1 VKRNLWDWEIQM
13 TQNMHQTLHTGYAPV
28 WASSRAGF
36 LVYKH
41 LVQVVH
47 PVPPHFFQQA
57 SQKHTTLFWEHPDLH
72 ILSKG
77 LPSSNKEQVHAE
89 VEGFSNNSGNEEDVK
104 YNNELD
110 EEDCKNALT
119 SKTFDE
125 SLDHWIVMMQDF
137 IGALEY
143 QQQFQDSHFFTQL
156 DQWGASLCQFIVE
169 CQGLEC
175 HTNLTHRPTPNTRE
189 RNGSTMF
196 YCTRRC
202 CPKDHNTWNFTWR
215 YWQSEVQQP
224 QCLSY
229 FCNILYLYLI
239 LTIYSTCEGVDGTW
253 RASNIDVGLTY
264 SIYLIRFGG
273 SVGIFS
279 SSHWV
284 K

>member
-1 VKRNLWDWEIQM
+1 MGFFVDCHHSERLPKRNGSSVKRNLWEIQM

-89 VEGFSNNSGNEEDVK
+89 VEGFSNNSGNEEDDK

-110 EEDCKNALT
+110 EEDQKYVLI

-125 SLDHWIVMMQDF
+125 SLDHLIVMMQDF
-137 IGALEY
+137 IEALEC
-143 QQQFQDSHFFTQL
+143 QRQFKDSHFLTQSAGCIPFLIHCGMPRSRTLHQL
-156 DQWGASLCQFIVE
+156 DL
-169 CQGLEC
+169 
-175 HTNLTHRPTPNTRE
+175 LT
-189 RNGSTMF
+189 
-196 YCTRRC
+196 
-202 CPKDHNTWNFTWR
+202 
-215 YWQSEVQQP
+215 
-224 QCLSY
+224 
-229 FCNILYLYLI
+229 
-239 LTIYSTCEGVDGTW
+239 
-253 RASNIDVGLTY
+253 
-264 SIYLIRFGG
+264 
-273 SVGIFS
+273 
-279 SSHWV
+279 
-284 K
+284 